1 MKKHIFNVKY
11 SGNAKRFQGI
21 CQQIAAHSKRE
32 AVEIYY
38 GIVLNENYFPEDNI
52 NWGSKIRD
60 CNNELIA
67 EEDDDT
73 IVYDG
78 GWFYAEQFT
87 TV

>member
-1 MKKHIFNVKY
+1 MEKHIFNVKY
-11 SGNAKRFQGI
+11 SGNAKRFKDL
-21 CQQIAAHSKRE
+21 CQPIAANSKRE

-38 GIVLNENYFPEDNI
+38 AWNLNDNYFPEDEFNY
-52 NWGSKIRD
+52 GSKIRD

-67 EEDDDT
+67 EADDDT